1 MIYDPVALRTS
12 SSQPVAER
20 RGLPR
25 EPTPGSK
32 QRLNKVP
39 GTLKTRGHLTKG
51 RRTVRKNGR
60 RPHKALNLKSSSSVP
75 VAEYG
80 SACAPATDV
89 DAAGGRGLRLR
100 NRRRK
105 RYTGTSGCEN
115 PKSRYQRT
123 RNLPIPGSWFL
134 CAWSLFR
141 GIRILRGFHSPLW
154 LPFSSLIPDF
164 AGPIDAKIGRQPT

>member
-1 MIYDPVALRTS
+1 MTPLRFER
-12 SSQPVAER
+12 QARNPWQKLAGFR
-20 RGLPR
+20 RGPPR
-25 EPTPGSK
+25 DPTPESK

-39 GTLKTRGHLTKG
+39 GRLKTRGRLTKG

-60 RPHKALNLKSSSSVP
+60 RPRKALNLKSSSSSVP

-89 DAAGGRGLRLR
+89 GAAGGRGLRLR
-100 NRRRK
+100 NQRRK

-115 PKSRYQRT
+115 RKNRSQRT
-123 RNLPIPGSWFL
+123 RDLPIPGSWFL

-141 GIRILRGFHSPLW
+141 GIRILPGLHSPSW
-154 LPFSSLIPDF
+154 LLFLFSF
-164 AGPIDAKIGRQPT
+164 PTSQVQ